1 MRCCLPQILLLL
13 LAAGCGGGGTALSVD
28 AAAPAADVAA
38 DVAANPFTKLDV
50 LFMMDNSAG
59 MVELRADLPVI
70 LPSFLDELRKLPG
83 GLPDVHVGVITS
95 DLGVGVKPLAN
106 GGCPTPGGD
115 RGVLQTK
122 PTCGLDPGAR
132 FIDSAANGTMN
143 NFTGSMEKA
152 FTCIAQVGIAGCG
165 YEHQLEAIRVAL
177 DENLTTENKGFLRP
191 DAVLAIIMFTD
202 EDDCSADPLTDLYT
216 DDASFPNTT
225 ASFRCAQVGH
235 LCNGMTPP
243 IAPFD
248 VPLASCQANP
258 GGPLIAVNDIVASIR
273 ARKARPDQQILVA
286 GFFGWPLEPQGA
298 RYRYVQANQG
308 VDIAPACSSGRGE
321 TSVGLRLKSFVES
334 FGVAG
339 LFTSICEPDFRP
351 TLQRFGQAVA
361 TRF

>member
-1 MRCCLPQILLLL
+1 MRAQILCLLL
-13 LAAGCGGGGTALSVD
+13 VGGCGDGGTALPVDGAAGD
-28 AAAPAADVAA
+28 AASDGPAVAYR
-38 DVAANPFTKLDV
+38 KLDV
-50 LFMMDNSAG
+50 LFLMDNSAG

-70 LPSFLDELRKLPG
+70 LPTFLDELRKLPG
-83 GLPDVHVGVITS
+83 GLPDLHVGVITS

-106 GGCPTPGGD
+106 GGCPTLGGD

-122 PTCGLDPGAR
+122 PACGLDPGAR

-152 FTCIAQVGIAGCG
+152 FTCMANVGIAGCG
-165 YEHQLEAIRVAL
+165 YEHQLQAIRVAL

-191 DAVLAIIMFTD
+191 DAVLAIMMFTD
-202 EDDCSADPLTDLYT
+202 EDDCSADQLTDLYT

-235 LCNGMTPP
+235 LCNGMAPP

-273 ARKARPDQQILVA
+273 AHKARPDQQILVA

-308 VDIAPACSSGRGE
+308 IDIAPICSSGRGE
-321 TSVGLRLKSFVES
+321 VGVGLRLKSFVES
-334 FGVAG
+334 FGGAG
-339 LFTSICEPDFRP
+339 IFTSLCDPDFRP